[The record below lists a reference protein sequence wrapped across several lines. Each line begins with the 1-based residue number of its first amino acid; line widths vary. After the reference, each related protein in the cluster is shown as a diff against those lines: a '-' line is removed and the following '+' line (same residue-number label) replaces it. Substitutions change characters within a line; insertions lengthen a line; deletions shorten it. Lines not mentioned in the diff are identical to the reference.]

1 VLGIIQSD
9 YAIMC
14 VHVKRKMDLL
24 SNALGRNIDEEV
36 MEVSGD
42 TIELS
47 ETIYQVTDDGV
58 FLLETK
64 VDYE

>member
-1 VLGIIQSD
+1 
-9 YAIMC
+9 
-14 VHVKRKMDLL
+14 MDLL